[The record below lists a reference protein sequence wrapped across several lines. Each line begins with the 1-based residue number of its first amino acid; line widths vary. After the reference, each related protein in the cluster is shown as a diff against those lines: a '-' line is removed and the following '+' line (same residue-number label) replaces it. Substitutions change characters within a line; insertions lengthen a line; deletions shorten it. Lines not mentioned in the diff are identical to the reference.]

1 MISRKIWV
9 TEKSWNFHTL
19 NHHQLN
25 SDYLFLNVF
34 QKQTNRPIKWFF
46 FKTRPP
52 PHQSV
57 DYSRFEYGHIFS
69 SVACILIAVQRILEP
84 LGHFLRSPT
93 ASQSQSSSA
102 EKQQCNLSQ
111 VLQCWKDSH
120 VEMSEHTKP
129 NNEIKLRYQVR
140 RSITIFCQFANCSIL
155 QNRKKIREYNVR
167 HVDKIAVKQFHEI
180 FFN

>member
-1 MISRKIWV
+1 MVLQNQTPLFSS
-9 TEKSWNFHTL
+9 KSG
-19 NHHQLN
+19 
-25 SDYLFLNVF
+25 
-34 QKQTNRPIKWFF
+34 
-46 FKTRPP
+46 
-52 PHQSV
+52 V
-57 DYSRFEYGHIFS
+57 DYPRFEYGHIFS
-69 SVACILIAVQRILEP
+69 LVACILIAVQRILEP

-140 RSITIFCQFANCSIL
+140 RSIFSNFLSICLLHPFAK
-155 QNRKKIREYNVR
+155 KKIIIIREFNVR
-167 HVDKIAVKQFHEI
+167 YVDKIAVKQFHEI
-180 FFN
+180 FFNKHPY